1 MTKKIHM
8 ERTKFQKEKT
18 LTYLTKSRNMQEK
31 IAKEKAKE
39 MLKKASKTKK
49 PNMKD
54 RLKENRENEIEGQK
68 SKRESFTLKEMIFDL
83 ITRP

>member
-31 IAKEKAKE
+31 SKRNVEKGKQKKKNNLKDG
-39 MLKKASKTKK
+39 LKK
-49 PNMKD
+49 
-54 RLKENRENEIEGQK
+54 NRKNEIEGQK
-68 SKRESFTLKEMIFDL
+68 SKKEVIH
-83 ITRP
+83 ITRNDHWSDHH